1 MPFATKAKL
10 GPYEI
15 VAAIGAGGM
24 GEVYRARDTR
34 LGRDVAIKVLPET
47 FARDGDRLRRF
58 EQEAHAVAALNHPN
72 ILAIH
77 DVGEQDGAPYL
88 VSELLDGNSLRVELE
103 QERLG
108 ARKAAEYAVQIAQG
122 LAAAHEKNIIH
133 RDLKPDNVF
142 VTRDGRIKILDFGLA
157 KLAAIGEVPESLATM
172 TSAATEP
179 GKVMGTVGYM
189 APEQV
194 RGVNVDTRTDIFS
207 LGAVLY
213 EMVSG
218 QQAFRRDTAA
228 ETMTAILKEQPPE
241 LSEMGQPASPGMQ
254 RIIARC
260 LEKKPEQRFQ
270 SAKDLAFALEALT
283 GSGSRSTAMPAIA
296 EDKPLWAR
304 SKWMLPAIGIPLAL
318 LCGAAI
324 GWLMRPATATVAPFK
339 QASFHRGEVIRA
351 RFAPDGKTL
360 VYTAKLNGGPMNT
373 YILREEY
380 PEPVSAGLNGAIV
393 QAISRQGE
401 MAVLV
406 NPHYFAHK
414 SWLGTLATTPMG
426 GGAPREML
434 ENVTEADW
442 SPDGSQMAIIDH
454 FGPSWRL
461 QYPIGKVLL
470 ETANWISDVRVSPD
484 GKAVAFFKH
493 PPNIDDRGD
502 VMVVEAG
509 GRPRRLSGEWESLA
523 GMAWNPSEKE
533 VWFSAS
539 GIGQQYCIHAVDLSG
554 KERTA
559 HCGAAPTVIQ
569 DFSLNGRALVMAT
582 EARVSMALLEHG
594 GSQEKDVTWLDFA
607 YNPRLSA
614 DGSEIMFTDQTGHSG
629 SQYGVYVRKRDGSTA
644 VRIGENGYGA
654 DLSLDGKFAVLTK
667 ADDPQMRVQVVPVGA
682 GEKSV
687 LHWDGVQPIWAN
699 WFADGE
705 HILLSASS
713 PPGNPVGL
721 YVTDRKGTQPKL
733 IAEKAISRSGVSPDG
748 TLAFFQR
755 NADSFLQS
763 LKGGEPKQVPN
774 LVPGEFPIA
783 WAGDGEHVFTQ
794 ENDTQGLIIKKLDLK
809 TGKKETWQAIK
820 PKDQVGLRAINN
832 PVAITPDG
840 KWMSYAYGNTLDQLY
855 VSDGLK

>member
-1 MPFATKAKL
+1 MPFTTKAKL
-10 GPYEI
+10 GPYE
-15 VAAIGAGGM
+15 VVSVIGAGGM

-34 LGRDVAIKVLPET
+34 LGRDVAIKVLPES

-88 VSELLDGNSLRVELE
+88 VSELLEGNSLRVELE

-108 ARKAAEYAVQIAQG
+108 SRKAAEYAVQIAQG

-157 KLAAIGEVPESLATM
+157 KLAAAGEVPESLATM

-194 RGVNVDTRTDIFS
+194 RGANVDTRTDIFS

-228 ETMTAILKEQPPE
+228 ETMTAILKEQPRE
-241 LSEMGQPASPGMQ
+241 LSEMDQPASPGMQ

-283 GSGSRSTAMPAIA
+283 GSGIRSQASPAIT
-296 EDKPLWAR
+296 EQKPSWIR
-304 SKWMLPAIGIPLAL
+304 SKWLLPAIGIPLAL
-318 LCGAAI
+318 LAGVVI
-324 GWLMRPATATVAPFK
+324 GWLTRPAPASIAPFK

-360 VYTAKLNGGPMNT
+360 VYTANLNGVPMDT

-380 PEPVSAGLNGAIV
+380 PEPVSSGLHGAIV
-393 QAISRQGE
+393 QAISKEGE

-414 SWLGTLATTPMG
+414 TWLGTLATTPMG
-426 GGAPREML
+426 GSAPREML
-434 ENVTEADW
+434 ENVSEADW
-442 SPDGSQMAIIDH
+442 SPDGNQLAIIDH
-454 FGPSWRL
+454 PGLSWRL
-461 QYPIGKVLL
+461 LYPVGKVLV
-470 ETANWISDVRVSPD
+470 EGENWISDVRVSPD
-484 GKAVAFFKH
+484 GKQVAFFKH
-493 PPNIDDRGD
+493 PPNVDDRGD
-502 VMVVEAG
+502 VMVVDAG
-509 GRPRRLSGEWESLA
+509 AKPRVLSANWESLA
-523 GMAWNPSEKE
+523 GLAWNPSGKE
-533 VWFSAS
+533 IWFSAS
-539 GIGQQYCIHAVDLSG
+539 GTGQQYCIHAVDLNG

-569 DFSLNGRALVMAT
+569 DFSTSGRVLVMAT
-582 EARVSMALLEHG
+582 EARVSMGVVQHG
-594 GSQEKDVTWLDFA
+594 ESEEKDVTWLDFA

-629 SQYGVYVRKRDGSTA
+629 PQYSVYVRKRDGSPA
-644 VRIGENGYGA
+644 VRIGDGGFGA
-654 DLSLDGKFAVLTK
+654 DITPDGRYALLTK
-667 ADDPQMRVQVVPVGA
+667 ADDPQMRLQIVPVGP
-682 GEKSV
+682 GEKTV
-687 LHWDGVQPIWAN
+687 LHWDGVQPIWAQ
-699 WFADGE
+699 WFPDGE

-713 PPGNPVGL
+713 PPGNPVAI
-721 YVTDRKGTQPKL
+721 YETDRKGTAPKL
-733 IAEKAISRSGVSPDG
+733 IASKAISRAGVSSDG
-748 TLAFFQR
+748 MWTICQR
-755 NADSFLQS
+755 NADQFLQS
-763 LKGGEPKQVPN
+763 MKGGEPKRFPN
-774 LVPGEFPIA
+774 LAPGEFLID
-783 WAGDGEHVFTQ
+783 WAGDPEHIFTQ
-794 ENDTQGLIIKKLDLK
+794 QNTSYGANLRRLDLK
-809 TGKKETWQAIK
+809 SGKSEPWQVIR
-820 PKDQVGLRAINN
+820 PKDQVGLRPMN

-840 KWMSYAYGNTLDQLY
+840 KWIAYAYGNTLDQLY